1 MVVFG
6 KERKFLCTV
15 EATEEISNLCKDGNI
30 ANLTELFDG
39 ENLSEKLNNIVEIV
53 RSLNKGYEK
62 AKSFEE
68 PGHLPDIIT
77 REEIKSL
84 PFKTLVELE
93 AEAIEAI
100 SIGMGVTVETEPETT
115 QKN

>member
-1 MVVFG
+1 MIIYG

-30 ANLTELFDG
+30 GNLTELFEG
-39 ENLSEKLNNIVEIV
+39 ENLSEKLDNIVEIV

-62 AKSFEE
+62 AKAFEE
-68 PGHLPDIIT
+68 PGYVADVIS

-84 PFKTLVELE
+84 PFKTLIDLE